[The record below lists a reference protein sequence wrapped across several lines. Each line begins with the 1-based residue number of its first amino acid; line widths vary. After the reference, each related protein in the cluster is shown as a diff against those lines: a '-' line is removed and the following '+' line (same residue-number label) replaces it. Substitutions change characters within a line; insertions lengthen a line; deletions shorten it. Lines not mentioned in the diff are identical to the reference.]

1 MIFQSLKMAY
11 TSVISNKMRAFLTML
26 GIIIGVM
33 SLVVLVSLA
42 KGASDSVTEGISQS
56 GNPMLSVNILKD
68 KGRPLSWEEVEE
80 MKTLKGIKE
89 TASYGSEYTSVQG
102 VGSSNEIN
110 LMGVTPEYF
119 SVHGLETA
127 YGRLLKYSDLN
138 YATYAAVINQE
149 TAKKVFGRTDV
160 AGKTVIIGGRSYQ
173 IAGVL
178 EKGKSQGWNA
188 QQMEAYI
195 PYSTMIRSGQNT
207 RNVGTFYVTADSEE
221 AMRQAENQTAE
232 YLKKRFH
239 NDSKAFKILNQSEFL
254 KLEKA
259 TEKTMMLMLG
269 GIAGISLLVGGIGI
283 MNIMLVSVTERTRE
297 IGIRK
302 AIGADYL
309 GIMQQFL
316 IEALGIS
323 LTGCLIGVALSWGII
338 QTANYVIP
346 GYSFTLSAGVVWTA
360 VIFSAVIGLIFGIY
374 PADKAAKKKTIEALR
389 FS

>member
-26 GIIIGVM
+26 GIIIGVT

-42 KGASDSVTEGISQS
+42 KGASDSVTEGIAQS
-56 GNPMLSVNILKD
+56 GQNMLSVNILRD
-68 KGRPLSWEEVEE
+68 KGRPLLWEEVEE
-80 MKTLKGIKE
+80 MKKLKGIKE

-102 VGSSNEIN
+102 VGSNNEIN
-110 LMGVTPEYF
+110 LMGVTPGYF
-119 SVHGLETA
+119 SIQGLEVE

-138 YATYAAVINQE
+138 NITYTAVINQE

-195 PYSTMIRSGQNT
+195 PYSTMTRSGQNV
-207 RNVGTFYVTADSEE
+207 RNVGTFYAAADSEE
-221 AMRQAENQTAE
+221 NMRQAENQIAD
-232 YLKKRFH
+232 YLKDRFH
-239 NDSKAFKILNQSEFL
+239 NDPKAFKILNQSEFF
-254 KLEKA
+254 KLQES

-269 GIAGISLLVGGIGI
+269 GIAGVSLLVGGIGI

-302 AIGADYL
+302 AIGADYA

-323 LTGCLIGVALSWGII
+323 LVGCAIGVALSWVII
-338 QTANYVIP
+338 HAANFFIP
-346 GYSFTLSAGVVWTA
+346 RYSFTLSPGIVWVA
-360 VIFSAVIGLIFGIY
+360 VGFSAVIGLIFGIY
-374 PADKAAKKKTIEALR
+374 PADKAAKKKPIEALR